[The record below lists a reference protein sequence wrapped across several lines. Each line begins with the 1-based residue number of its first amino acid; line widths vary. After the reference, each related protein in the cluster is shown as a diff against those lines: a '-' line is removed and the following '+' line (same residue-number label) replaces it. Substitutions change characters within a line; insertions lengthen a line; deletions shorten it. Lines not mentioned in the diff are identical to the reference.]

1 MTHRKIDLRPT
12 MTNMTYDRLDE
23 EIGAEDSGPPNH
35 KQVLHLGT
43 AEELTLHGYQL
54 SSWKAFSYYLISVI
68 TLGCPLLFSYWKP
81 EWGVYWKRRKCPL
94 SHADTLIIKDADG
107 QLIVVPLENEEVD
120 TNFDPQYAVT
130 SHFANVAADGLQN
143 GATDSTHLT
152 EPVKKFMRYFVY
164 QHIRYL
170 WMPYKKTFVCLR
182 GYDNNTCI
190 SSLLTDFRGFSLEE
204 QMQRQQLYGRNVISV
219 EVKSYVN
226 LLVTEILNPFYIFQ
240 IASIVLWSFD
250 NYILYASCIFFVS
263 CLSVAVSLFETR
275 KQSQSLHDMIEASN
289 TSEVN
294 VLRMTSEKTT
304 VEAQTST
311 VDLVPGDVVVIPPNG
326 CIMACDAVLISG
338 NAIVNESML
347 TGESVPVTKTPVTAS
362 EEKEIYCAEKHKRHT
377 LFCGT
382 EVIQT
387 RYYGTAQ
394 VLAVVVRTGFSTAKG
409 ELVRSILYPRPL
421 DFKFYKDS
429 MKFIGF
435 MFLIATIGMSY
446 SVYVYIMHKE
456 AVIKTIVRTLDI
468 VTIVVPPALPAAM
481 TVGTYYAQSRLR
493 KKGIFCISPPRI
505 NVSGKLKLVCFDKTG
520 TLTEDGLEVWGVLE
534 VERGKLG
541 APVMDVSSIRH
552 TSHLIAG
559 MASCHSLTYLHGNL
573 TGDPLDV
580 RMFEATKW
588 AMEEPSDEDTQR
600 FDNLIPTIVRPPT
613 ATFPTSP
620 HPPNP
625 VPSAISSQ
633 NSLQALG
640 HPSSLVTAE
649 NSQAYTSSSQ
659 SNSLSLILNVQSQP
673 LAISPSVAI
682 PSSLPLYP
690 SSCPVSHNSMSSFT
704 QPFCHSYHSLLF
716 SLPSSHPPQA
726 PPCSPSNVHSMPHA
740 TDTVC
745 TPLEST
751 ASVLHLH
758 TSDGEGPTQSE
769 STDTSTTQDAHFV
782 EQTMEEASLG
792 SSNYDQVA
800 PAVVRPCIKESYID
814 PPDIANV
821 VETAMQVPYEIGIV
835 RQFPF
840 SSNSQ
845 RMSVIV
851 RVLGQQ
857 YMDLYVKGAPEVIQT
872 LCSPETLP
880 EDLGSILTQY
890 TVQGFRVIALAHRTL
905 DTKLSWHAAQRIP
918 RDQVEKELTFIG
930 LLILQ
935 NMLKPETTPVIHQL
949 KAANIRSVMVT
960 GDNILTAISVARD
973 CGMVDVADSV
983 LMAKVTSPAS
993 GQAPTLT
1000 FEPADTPDILVQH
1013 ADRTDN
1019 GDIAVQLDSHKARY
1033 HLAVTGKAW
1042 GLICQYFPDLV
1053 PRIVAKGTVFARMSP
1068 DQKAQLVEELQAI
1081 DYIVGMCGD
1090 GANDCGALKAA
1101 HVGISLSEAEASV
1114 AAPFTSHTNNIECV
1128 PRVVCEGRCA
1138 LTTNF
1143 SVFKYMA
1150 LYSIIQ
1156 FVSVLI
1162 LYTAYSNLTDPEFLY
1177 IDLFIVTVVA
1187 VFMGYTGATNKLV
1200 PEKPLGNLLGA
1211 VNLFSVVSQI
1221 LLVVLAQVAAYY
1233 YLQQQ
1238 PWFVPNKPT
1247 PSEESDNTKSWE
1259 TAAIFYT
1266 SSFQYLTLCFVF
1278 SPGYPFRKPIYTN
1291 VWLTI
1296 SLLSL
1301 TVTSLLM
1308 LMCPWPWLMNF
1319 MQIKSDPDD
1328 LLIAFRVTLLLIV
1341 CTHFVLS
1348 LSVEYFLASS
1358 RFLKK
1363 FFQWITCKRA
1373 PKNKYKHVL
1382 QEMEEDCSWPPIGT
1396 VLYGSHET

>member
-1 MTHRKIDLRPT
+1 

-600 FDNLIPTIVRPPT
+600 FDNLIPTIVRPTT

-682 PSSLPLYP
+682 PSSLSLYP

-782 EQTMEEASLG
+782 E
-792 SSNYDQVA
+792 
-800 PAVVRPCIKESYID
+800 
-814 PPDIANV
+814 
-821 VETAMQVPYEIGIV
+821 QVPYEIGIV